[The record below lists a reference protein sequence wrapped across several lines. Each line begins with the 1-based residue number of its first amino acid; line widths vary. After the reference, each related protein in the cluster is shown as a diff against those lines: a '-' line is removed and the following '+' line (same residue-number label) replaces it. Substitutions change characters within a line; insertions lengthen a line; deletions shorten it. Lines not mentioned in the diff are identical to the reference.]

1 MLEPW
6 AKIGQRLR
14 RYLTEYYRPLALLDT
29 CGADTYTPSLA
40 LRVAGRRN
48 VRVLLSFWEI

>member
-14 RYLTEYYRPLALLDT
+14 RYLTEYYRPLARLDT
-29 CGADTYTPSLA
+29 RVADTYTPSLA
-40 LRVAGRRN
+40 LRAAGRGMLRG
-48 VRVLLSFWEI
+48 LLSFWEI